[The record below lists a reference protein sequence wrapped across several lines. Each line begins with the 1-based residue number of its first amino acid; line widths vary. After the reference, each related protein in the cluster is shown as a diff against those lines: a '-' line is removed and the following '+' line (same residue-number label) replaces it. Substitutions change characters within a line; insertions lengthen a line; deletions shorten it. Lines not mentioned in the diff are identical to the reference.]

1 MSGVGV
7 DVICLDEEDNTRRY
21 VRLERNIDP
30 NECIKR
36 SRRKSYATHFL
47 KKEEEN
53 SLFASSHQKRNK

>member
-47 KKEEEN
+47 KKDETG
-53 SLFASSHQKRNK
+53 LFVSSHQKRIK